1 MFDNIIEWDLELH
14 VGFGVDTK
22 HAVKGSGTMLVQL
35 ELGGMLEVKDVIWVP
50 KLRRSLLLVSM
61 IDKKGF
67 VVAFLDG
74 RHTSDLWDLS
84 QVMALSLELERET
97 CIG

>member
-1 MFDNIIEWDLELH
+1 MRQQGAWELFDNIIEWDLELH

-22 HAVKGSGTMLVQL
+22 HPVKGSGTMLVQL
-35 ELGGMLEVKDVIWVP
+35 ELVGMLEVKYVIWVT

-74 RHTSDLWDLS
+74 
-84 QVMALSLELERET
+84 
-97 CIG
+97 